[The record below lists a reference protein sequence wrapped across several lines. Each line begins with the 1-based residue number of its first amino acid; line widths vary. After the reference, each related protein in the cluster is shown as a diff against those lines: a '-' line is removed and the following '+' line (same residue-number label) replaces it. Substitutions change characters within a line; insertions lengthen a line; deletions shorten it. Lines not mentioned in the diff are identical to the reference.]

1 MTPRSGHRENRSARE
16 KPTRPASEVSRTG
29 YSARAKEKQGGTA
42 GFSTQNVNGLGTEE
56 LTPQGCWAPTLA
68 DRSRRDGC

>member
-1 MTPRSGHRENRSARE
+1 MTPRSRHGENRSARE

-29 YSARAKEKQGGTA
+29 CSARAKEKQGGTA

-56 LTPQGCWAPTLA
+56 LTPQEVLGSHAGRQEP
-68 DRSRRDGC
+68 S